1 MNNEL
6 MIQSKEIQRMNSQQL
21 KKIAEEK
28 SKFILAKINESAEN
42 VREARE
48 LATNVK
54 NGDYGFL
61 GKNGKKINDLAEA
74 QSLLTDA
81 VENQNQLIYQC
92 VQLVQVN
99 GDFARVMSQYLSQF
113 MRTGFQ
119 NYEGKFV
126 RLDSDVAEQANFILE
141 SAENFASNQKKS

>member
-61 GKNGKKINDLAEA
+61 GKNGKKIND
-74 QSLLTDA
+74 
-81 VENQNQLIYQC
+81 
-92 VQLVQVN
+92 
-99 GDFARVMSQYLSQF
+99 
-113 MRTGFQ
+113 
-119 NYEGKFV
+119 
-126 RLDSDVAEQANFILE
+126 
-141 SAENFASNQKKS
+141 